1 MGRVWKA
8 GKDAVADMQTD
19 YFFTVGVGPS
29 GNYKNFTDFAN
40 SAVKAGKHAS
50 YAGTTLANLNKA
62 FDDIQKQITE
72 LACTNVTISD
82 PLSENVEMVKGQM
95 EMSLHHRC
103 RSLTHLET
111 RLMQQIL
118 ELRLLTI
125 LHQNPLKCNFRQT
138 INCRKA
144 IPMRSLPRSSRQK
157 RHMKNTE
164 HQATQIRQMQEP
176 EHMQEAPDSIRTK
189 MNMQY

>member
-1 MGRVWKA
+1 
-8 GKDAVADMQTD
+8 
-19 YFFTVGVGPS
+19 
-29 GNYKNFTDFAN
+29 
-40 SAVKAGKHAS
+40 
-50 YAGTTLANLNKA
+50 
-62 FDDIQKQITE
+62 
-72 LACTNVTISD
+72 
-82 PLSENVEMVKGQM
+82 
-95 EMSLHHRC
+95 MSLHHRC

-138 INCRKA
+138 INCREGYTYEVIAKIQPTETA
-144 IPMRSLPRSSRQK
+144 YE
-157 RHMKNTE
+157 NTE